1 MRWNNDIKNIGVD
14 IDSFFDMRDDFE
26 RRRRRDG
33 EDVVVDEKTTLFLSS
48 PSSFFDQF
56 VAGAASG
63 LAARLV
69 THPMDT
75 IKSRM
80 QVHAAATER
89 TGHRG
94 GALPRSGFGRNMITN
109 TNTNI
114 NAFFGYYKGF
124 GAVALGSPFAS
135 GMYFLGYETTKKTL
149 AKVRGDDGG
158 GETTTAA
165 AAADNVLTGIVA
177 QALAGI
183 AYTPV
188 DVIKERMQVS
198 SVLPKHLKTNNG
210 IDYRN
215 VFDAVKTIAQN
226 EGVKNGLMRGYWA
239 QNFVWWPWSAS
250 YFVVYEKGVEIFSRS
265 NTNNNNNNTNN
276 NDDDDDSAQTMYNVS
291 PHAAS
296 AFTAATF
303 ATVLTHPLDLCK
315 TRIQTMTAK
324 GMNGGGGS
332 GGGGSLTLKMACVD
346 VVKTEGV
353 LALYRGVWARIL
365 SVAPGSAISFYAY
378 ESIRK
383 SGMLRLDD

>member
-1 MRWNNDIKNIGVD
+1 VITIKNFGV
-14 IDSFFDMRDDFE
+14 DSFFDMPRDE
-26 RRRRRDG
+26 RRDG
-33 EDVVVDEKTTLFLSS
+33 EEVVKKNNATTTTTTVSSLLS
-48 PSSFFDQF
+48 PFFDQF

-63 LAARLV
+63 LASRLV

-80 QVHAAATER
+80 QVHAATRR

-94 GALPRSGFGRNMITN
+94 ALLRSGFGRNITT
-109 TNTNI
+109 TNN

-124 GAVALGSPFAS
+124 GAVALGSPLAS

-158 GETTTAA
+158 ETTTAA
-165 AAADNVLTGIVA
+165 AAAMDNVLTGIVA

-250 YFVVYEKGVEIFSRS
+250 YFVVYEKGLEIFSRS
-265 NTNNNNNNTNN
+265 NNNNNNNN
-276 NDDDDDSAQTMYNVS
+276 NDDDDDDSVQTVYNVS

-324 GMNGGGGS
+324 GMNG

-383 SGMLRLDD
+383 SGMLRLDDYDRDDYDDP

>member
-1 MRWNNDIKNIGVD
+1 MITIKNFGV
-14 IDSFFDMRDDFE
+14 DSFFDMPRDE
-26 RRRRRDG
+26 RRDG
-33 EDVVVDEKTTLFLSS
+33 EEVIKKNNATTTTTTVSSLLS
-48 PSSFFDQF
+48 PFFDQF

-63 LAARLV
+63 LASRLV

-80 QVHAAATER
+80 QVHAATRR

-94 GALPRSGFGRNMITN
+94 ALLRSGFGRNITTT
-109 TNTNI
+109 TN

-124 GAVALGSPFAS
+124 GAVALGSPLAS

-158 GETTTAA
+158 ETTTAA
-165 AAADNVLTGIVA
+165 AAAMDNVLTGIVA

-250 YFVVYEKGVEIFSRS
+250 YFVVYEKGLEIFSRS
-265 NTNNNNNNTNN
+265 NNNNNNNN
-276 NDDDDDSAQTMYNVS
+276 NDDDDDDSVQTVYNVS

-324 GMNGGGGS
+324 GMNG

-383 SGMLRLDD
+383 SGMLRLDDYDRDDYDDP

>member
-1 MRWNNDIKNIGVD
+1 MITIKKNFGV
-14 IDSFFDMRDDFE
+14 DSFFDMPRDE
-26 RRRRRDG
+26 RRDG
-33 EDVVVDEKTTLFLSS
+33 EEVIKKNNATTTTTTVSSLLS
-48 PSSFFDQF
+48 PFFDQF

-63 LAARLV
+63 LASRLV

-80 QVHAAATER
+80 QVHAATRR

-94 GALPRSGFGRNMITN
+94 ALLRSGFGRNITTT
-109 TNTNI
+109 TN

-124 GAVALGSPFAS
+124 GAVALGSPLAS

-158 GETTTAA
+158 ETTAA
-165 AAADNVLTGIVA
+165 AAAAMDNVLTGIVA

-250 YFVVYEKGVEIFSRS
+250 YFVVYEKGLEIFSRS
-265 NTNNNNNNTNN
+265 NNNNNNNN
-276 NDDDDDSAQTMYNVS
+276 NDDDDDDSVQTVYNVS

-324 GMNGGGGS
+324 GMNGGGG
-332 GGGGSLTLKMACVD
+332 GGNLTLKMACVD

-383 SGMLRLDD
+383 SGMLRLDDYDRDDYDDP

>member
-1 MRWNNDIKNIGVD
+1 VITIKNFGV
-14 IDSFFDMRDDFE
+14 DSFFDMPRDE
-26 RRRRRDG
+26 RRDG
-33 EDVVVDEKTTLFLSS
+33 EEVVKKNNAMTTTTTVSSLLS
-48 PSSFFDQF
+48 PFFDQF

-63 LAARLV
+63 LASRLV

-80 QVHAAATER
+80 QVHAATRR

-94 GALPRSGFGRNMITN
+94 ALLRSGFGRNITT
-109 TNTNI
+109 TNN

-124 GAVALGSPFAS
+124 GAVALGSPLAS

-158 GETTTAA
+158 ETTTAA
-165 AAADNVLTGIVA
+165 AAAMDNVLTGIVA

-250 YFVVYEKGVEIFSRS
+250 YFVVYEKGLEIFSRS
-265 NTNNNNNNTNN
+265 NNNNNNNN
-276 NDDDDDSAQTMYNVS
+276 NDDDDDDSVQTVYNVS

-324 GMNGGGGS
+324 GMNG

-383 SGMLRLDD
+383 SGMLRLDDYDRDDYDDP

>member
-1 MRWNNDIKNIGVD
+1 VITIKKNFGV
-14 IDSFFDMRDDFE
+14 DSFFDMPRDE
-26 RRRRRDG
+26 RRDG
-33 EDVVVDEKTTLFLSS
+33 EEVVKKNNATTTTTTVSSLLS
-48 PSSFFDQF
+48 PFFDQF

-63 LAARLV
+63 LASRLV

-80 QVHAAATER
+80 QVHAATRR

-94 GALPRSGFGRNMITN
+94 ALLRSGFGRNITT
-109 TNTNI
+109 TNN

-124 GAVALGSPFAS
+124 GAVALGSPLAS

-158 GETTTAA
+158 ETTAA
-165 AAADNVLTGIVA
+165 AAAAMDNVLTGIVA

-250 YFVVYEKGVEIFSRS
+250 YFVVYEKGLEIFSRS
-265 NTNNNNNNTNN
+265 NNNNNNNN
-276 NDDDDDSAQTMYNVS
+276 NDDDDDDSVQTMYNVS

-324 GMNGGGGS
+324 GMNG

-383 SGMLRLDD
+383 SGMLRLDDYDRDDYDDP

>member
-1 MRWNNDIKNIGVD
+1 MLIPFLICPATREET
-14 IDSFFDMRDDFE
+14 E
-26 RRRRRDG
+26 RRSS
-33 EDVVVDEKTTLFLSS
+33 KKNNATTTTTTVSSLLS
-48 PSSFFDQF
+48 PFFDQF

-63 LAARLV
+63 LASRLV

-80 QVHAAATER
+80 QVNKTTKRSSFIDAATR
-89 TGHRG
+89 AGNR
-94 GALPRSGFGRNMITN
+94 ALSARNN
-109 TNTNI
+109 NNI
-114 NAFFGYYKGF
+114 NNAFVGYYKGF
-124 GAVALGSPFAS
+124 GAVALGSPLAS

-158 GETTTAA
+158 ETTAA
-165 AAADNVLTGIVA
+165 AAAAMDNVLTGIVA

-250 YFVVYEKGVEIFSRS
+250 YFVVYEKGLEIFSRS
-265 NTNNNNNNTNN
+265 NNN
-276 NDDDDDSAQTMYNVS
+276 NDDDSVQTMYNVS

-324 GMNGGGGS
+324 GMNG

-383 SGMLRLDD
+383 SGMLRLDDYDRDDYDDP

>member
-1 MRWNNDIKNIGVD
+1 MITTIKNFGV
-14 IDSFFDMRDDFE
+14 DSFFDMPRDE
-26 RRRRRDG
+26 RRDG
-33 EDVVVDEKTTLFLSS
+33 EEVVKKNNVTTTTTTTVSSLLS
-48 PSSFFDQF
+48 PFFDQF

-63 LAARLV
+63 LASRLV

-80 QVHAAATER
+80 QVHAATRR

-94 GALPRSGFGRNMITN
+94 ALLRSGFGRNITT
-109 TNTNI
+109 TNN

-124 GAVALGSPFAS
+124 GAVALGSPLAS

-158 GETTTAA
+158 ETTAA
-165 AAADNVLTGIVA
+165 AAAMDNVLTGIVA

-250 YFVVYEKGVEIFSRS
+250 YFVVYEKGLEIFSRS
-265 NTNNNNNNTNN
+265 NNNNNNN
-276 NDDDDDSAQTMYNVS
+276 NDDDDDSVQTMYNVS

-324 GMNGGGGS
+324 GMNG

-383 SGMLRLDD
+383 SGMLRLDDYDRDDYDDP

>member
-1 MRWNNDIKNIGVD
+1 MITIKKNFGV
-14 IDSFFDMRDDFE
+14 DSFFDMPRDE
-26 RRRRRDG
+26 RRDG
-33 EDVVVDEKTTLFLSS
+33 EEVVKKNNATTTTTTVSSLLS
-48 PSSFFDQF
+48 PFFDQF

-63 LAARLV
+63 LASRLV

-80 QVHAAATER
+80 QVHAATRR

-94 GALPRSGFGRNMITN
+94 ALLRSGFGRNITT
-109 TNTNI
+109 TNN

-124 GAVALGSPFAS
+124 GAVALGSPLAS

-158 GETTTAA
+158 ETTAA
-165 AAADNVLTGIVA
+165 AAAAMDNVLTGIVA

-250 YFVVYEKGVEIFSRS
+250 YFVVYEKGLEIFSRS
-265 NTNNNNNNTNN
+265 NNNNNNNN
-276 NDDDDDSAQTMYNVS
+276 NDDDDDDSVQTVYNVS

-324 GMNGGGGS
+324 GMNG

-383 SGMLRLDD
+383 SGMLRLDDYDRDDYDDP

>member
-1 MRWNNDIKNIGVD
+1 MITIKNFGV
-14 IDSFFDMRDDFE
+14 DSFFDMPRDE
-26 RRRRRDG
+26 RRDG
-33 EDVVVDEKTTLFLSS
+33 EEVVKKNNATTTTTTVSSLLS
-48 PSSFFDQF
+48 PFFDQF

-63 LAARLV
+63 LASRLV

-80 QVHAAATER
+80 QVHAATRR

-94 GALPRSGFGRNMITN
+94 ALLRSGFGRNITTT
-109 TNTNI
+109 TN

-124 GAVALGSPFAS
+124 GAVALGSPLAS

-158 GETTTAA
+158 ETTTAA
-165 AAADNVLTGIVA
+165 AAAMDNVLTGIVA

-250 YFVVYEKGVEIFSRS
+250 YFVVYEKGLEIFSRS
-265 NTNNNNNNTNN
+265 NNNNNNNN
-276 NDDDDDSAQTMYNVS
+276 NDDDDDDSVQTMYNVS

-324 GMNGGGGS
+324 GMNG

-383 SGMLRLDD
+383 SGMLRLDDYDRDDYDDP

>member
-1 MRWNNDIKNIGVD
+1 MITIKKNFGV
-14 IDSFFDMRDDFE
+14 DSFFDMPRDE
-26 RRRRRDG
+26 RRDG
-33 EDVVVDEKTTLFLSS
+33 EEVVKKNNATTTTTTVSSLLS
-48 PSSFFDQF
+48 PFFDQF

-63 LAARLV
+63 LASRLV

-80 QVHAAATER
+80 QVHAATRR

-94 GALPRSGFGRNMITN
+94 ALLRSGFGRNITT
-109 TNTNI
+109 TNN

-158 GETTTAA
+158 ETTAA
-165 AAADNVLTGIVA
+165 AAAAMDNVLTGIVA

-250 YFVVYEKGVEIFSRS
+250 YFVVYEKGLEIFSRS
-265 NTNNNNNNTNN
+265 NNNNNNNN
-276 NDDDDDSAQTMYNVS
+276 NDDDDDDSVQTVYNVS

-324 GMNGGGGS
+324 GMNG

-383 SGMLRLDD
+383 SGMLRLDDYDRDDYDDP

>member
-1 MRWNNDIKNIGVD
+1 MITTIKNFGV
-14 IDSFFDMRDDFE
+14 DSFFDMPRDE
-26 RRRRRDG
+26 RRDG
-33 EDVVVDEKTTLFLSS
+33 EEVVKKNNATTTTTTTVSSLLS
-48 PSSFFDQF
+48 PFFDQF

-63 LAARLV
+63 LASRLV

-80 QVHAAATER
+80 QVHAATRR

-94 GALPRSGFGRNMITN
+94 ALLRSGFGRNITT
-109 TNTNI
+109 TNN

-124 GAVALGSPFAS
+124 GAVALGSPLAS

-158 GETTTAA
+158 ETTAA
-165 AAADNVLTGIVA
+165 AAAAMDNVLTGIVA

-250 YFVVYEKGVEIFSRS
+250 YFVVYEKGLEIFSRS
-265 NTNNNNNNTNN
+265 NNSYNNN
-276 NDDDDDSAQTMYNVS
+276 NDDDDDDSVQTMYNVS

-324 GMNGGGGS
+324 GMNG

-383 SGMLRLDD
+383 SGMLRLDDYDCDDYDDP

>member
-1 MRWNNDIKNIGVD
+1 MITIKKNFGV
-14 IDSFFDMRDDFE
+14 DSFFDMPRDE
-26 RRRRRDG
+26 RRDG
-33 EDVVVDEKTTLFLSS
+33 EEVVKTNNATTTTTTVSSLLS
-48 PSSFFDQF
+48 PFFDQF

-63 LAARLV
+63 LASRLV

-80 QVHAAATER
+80 QVHAATRR

-94 GALPRSGFGRNMITN
+94 ALLRSGFGRNITT
-109 TNTNI
+109 TNN

-124 GAVALGSPFAS
+124 GAVALGSPLAS

-158 GETTTAA
+158 ETTAA
-165 AAADNVLTGIVA
+165 AAAAMDNVLTGIVA

-250 YFVVYEKGVEIFSRS
+250 YFVVYEKGLEIFSRS
-265 NTNNNNNNTNN
+265 NNNNNNNN
-276 NDDDDDSAQTMYNVS
+276 NDDDDDDSVQTVYNVS

-324 GMNGGGGS
+324 GMNG

-383 SGMLRLDD
+383 SGMLRLDDYDRDDYDDP

>member
-1 MRWNNDIKNIGVD
+1 MITIKNFGV
-14 IDSFFDMRDDFE
+14 DSFFDMPRDE
-26 RRRRRDG
+26 RRDG
-33 EDVVVDEKTTLFLSS
+33 EEVVKKNNATTTTTTVSSLLS
-48 PSSFFDQF
+48 PFFDQF

-63 LAARLV
+63 LASRLL

-80 QVHAAATER
+80 QVHAATRR

-94 GALPRSGFGRNMITN
+94 ALLRSGFGRNITT
-109 TNTNI
+109 TNN

-124 GAVALGSPFAS
+124 GAVALGSPLAS

-158 GETTTAA
+158 ETTTAA
-165 AAADNVLTGIVA
+165 AAAMDNVLTGIVA

-250 YFVVYEKGVEIFSRS
+250 YFVVYEKGLEIFSKS
-265 NTNNNNNNTNN
+265 NNNN
-276 NDDDDDSAQTMYNVS
+276 NDDDDSVQTMYNVS

-324 GMNGGGGS
+324 GMNG

-383 SGMLRLDD
+383 SGMLRLDDYDRDDYDDP

>member
-1 MRWNNDIKNIGVD
+1 MITIKKNFGV
-14 IDSFFDMRDDFE
+14 DSFFDMPRDE
-26 RRRRRDG
+26 RRDG
-33 EDVVVDEKTTLFLSS
+33 EEVVKKNNATTTTTTVSSLLS
-48 PSSFFDQF
+48 PFFDQF

-63 LAARLV
+63 LASRLV

-80 QVHAAATER
+80 QVHAATRR

-94 GALPRSGFGRNMITN
+94 ALLRSGFGRNITTT
-109 TNTNI
+109 TN

-124 GAVALGSPFAS
+124 GAVALGSPLAS

-158 GETTTAA
+158 ETTAA
-165 AAADNVLTGIVA
+165 AAAAAMDNVLTGIVA

-250 YFVVYEKGVEIFSRS
+250 YFVVYEKGLEIFSRS
-265 NTNNNNNNTNN
+265 NNNNNNNN
-276 NDDDDDSAQTMYNVS
+276 NDDDDDDSVQTVYNVS

-324 GMNGGGGS
+324 GMNG

-383 SGMLRLDD
+383 SGMLRLDDYDRDDYDDP

>member
-1 MRWNNDIKNIGVD
+1 MITIKNFGV
-14 IDSFFDMRDDFE
+14 DSFFDMPRDE
-26 RRRRRDG
+26 RRDG
-33 EDVVVDEKTTLFLSS
+33 EEVVKKNNATTTTTTVSSLLS
-48 PSSFFDQF
+48 PFFDQF

-63 LAARLV
+63 LASRLV

-80 QVHAAATER
+80 QVHAATRR

-94 GALPRSGFGRNMITN
+94 ALLRSGFGRNITTT
-109 TNTNI
+109 TN

-124 GAVALGSPFAS
+124 GAVALGSPLAS

-158 GETTTAA
+158 ETTTAA
-165 AAADNVLTGIVA
+165 AAAMDNVLTGIVA

-250 YFVVYEKGVEIFSRS
+250 YFVVYEKGLEIFSRS
-265 NTNNNNNNTNN
+265 NNNNNNNN
-276 NDDDDDSAQTMYNVS
+276 NDDDDDDSVQTVYNVS

-324 GMNGGGGS
+324 GMNG

-383 SGMLRLDD
+383 SGMLRLDDYDRDDYDDP

>member
-1 MRWNNDIKNIGVD
+1 
-14 IDSFFDMRDDFE
+14 MRDDFE
-26 RRRRRDG
+26 RRRRDG
-33 EDVVVDEKTTLFLSS
+33 EDVVVVEKTLFLSS

-94 GALPRSGFGRNMITN
+94 GALPRSGFGRNMITT

-114 NAFFGYYKGF
+114 NAFLGYYKGF

-265 NTNNNNNNTNN
+265 NTNNN
-276 NDDDDDSAQTMYNVS
+276 DDDDDSAQTMYNVS

-324 GMNGGGGS
+324 GMN

>member
-26 RRRRRDG
+26 RRRRDG
-33 EDVVVDEKTTLFLSS
+33 EDVVVEKTLFLS

-109 TNTNI
+109 TNTN

-158 GETTTAA
+158 GETTTAAA

-265 NTNNNNNNTNN
+265 NTNNN
-276 NDDDDDSAQTMYNVS
+276 DDDDDSAQTMYNVS

-324 GMNGGGGS
+324 GMNGGGG

>member
-1 MRWNNDIKNIGVD
+1 MITTIKNFGV
-14 IDSFFDMRDDFE
+14 DSFFDMPRDE
-26 RRRRRDG
+26 RRDG
-33 EDVVVDEKTTLFLSS
+33 EEVVKKNNATTTTTTTVSSLLS
-48 PSSFFDQF
+48 PFFDQF

-63 LAARLV
+63 LASRLV

-80 QVHAAATER
+80 QVHAATRR

-94 GALPRSGFGRNMITN
+94 ALLRSGFGRNIT
-109 TNTNI
+109 TNNN

-124 GAVALGSPFAS
+124 GAVALGSPLAS

-158 GETTTAA
+158 ETTAA
-165 AAADNVLTGIVA
+165 AAAAMDNVLTGIVA

-239 QNFVWWPWSAS
+239 QNFVWWPWSVS
-250 YFVVYEKGVEIFSRS
+250 YFVVYEKGLEIFSRS
-265 NTNNNNNNTNN
+265 NNSYNNN
-276 NDDDDDSAQTMYNVS
+276 NDDDDDDSVQTMYNVS

-324 GMNGGGGS
+324 GMNG

-383 SGMLRLDD
+383 SGMLRLDDYDCDDYDDP

>member
-14 IDSFFDMRDDFE
+14 IDSFLDMRDDFE
-26 RRRRRDG
+26 RRRRDG
-33 EDVVVDEKTTLFLSS
+33 EDVVVGKKTTLFLSS

-158 GETTTAA
+158 GETTTTAAA

-265 NTNNNNNNTNN
+265 NTNNN
-276 NDDDDDSAQTMYNVS
+276 DDDDDSAQTMYNVS

-324 GMNGGGGS
+324 GMNG

>member
-1 MRWNNDIKNIGVD
+1 MITIKKNFGV
-14 IDSFFDMRDDFE
+14 DSFFDMPRDE
-26 RRRRRDG
+26 RRDG
-33 EDVVVDEKTTLFLSS
+33 EEVVKKNNATTTTTTVSSLLS
-48 PSSFFDQF
+48 PFFDQF

-63 LAARLV
+63 LASRLV

-80 QVHAAATER
+80 QVNKTTKASFIDAATR
-89 TGHRG
+89 AGNR
-94 GALPRSGFGRNMITN
+94 ALSARNN
-109 TNTNI
+109 NNI
-114 NAFFGYYKGF
+114 NNAFVGYYKGF
-124 GAVALGSPFAS
+124 GAVALGSPLAS

-158 GETTTAA
+158 ETTAA
-165 AAADNVLTGIVA
+165 AAAAMDNVLTGIVA

-250 YFVVYEKGVEIFSRS
+250 YFVVYEKGLEIFSRS
-265 NTNNNNNNTNN
+265 NNN
-276 NDDDDDSAQTMYNVS
+276 NDDDSVQTMYNVS

-324 GMNGGGGS
+324 GMNG

-383 SGMLRLDD
+383 GGMLRLDDYDCDDYDRYDDR

>member
-1 MRWNNDIKNIGVD
+1 
-14 IDSFFDMRDDFE
+14 MRDDFE
-26 RRRRRDG
+26 RRRRDG
-33 EDVVVDEKTTLFLSS
+33 EDLVVNKKTVFLSS

-94 GALPRSGFGRNMITN
+94 GALPRSGFGRNMIT
-109 TNTNI
+109 TTTTTNI

-158 GETTTAA
+158 GETTTAAAA

-265 NTNNNNNNTNN
+265 NTNNNNNTNTNN

-332 GGGGSLTLKMACVD
+332 LTLKMACVD

>member
-26 RRRRRDG
+26 RRRRDG
-33 EDVVVDEKTTLFLSS
+33 EDVVVGKKTTLFLSS

-109 TNTNI
+109 TTTTNI

-265 NTNNNNNNTNN
+265 NTNNN
-276 NDDDDDSAQTMYNVS
+276 DDDDDSAQTMYNVS

-324 GMNGGGGS
+324 GMNGGGG
-332 GGGGSLTLKMACVD
+332 GNLTLKMACVD

>member
-1 MRWNNDIKNIGVD
+1 MITIKNFGV
-14 IDSFFDMRDDFE
+14 DSFFDMPRDE
-26 RRRRRDG
+26 RRDG
-33 EDVVVDEKTTLFLSS
+33 EEVVKKNNATTTTTTVSSLLS
-48 PSSFFDQF
+48 PFFDQF

-63 LAARLV
+63 LASRLV

-80 QVHAAATER
+80 QVHAATRR

-94 GALPRSGFGRNMITN
+94 ALLRRGFGRNITTT
-109 TNTNI
+109 TN

-124 GAVALGSPFAS
+124 GAVALGSPLAS

-158 GETTTAA
+158 ETTTAA
-165 AAADNVLTGIVA
+165 AAAMDNVLTGIVA

-250 YFVVYEKGVEIFSRS
+250 YFVVYEKGLEIFSRS
-265 NTNNNNNNTNN
+265 NNNNNNNN
-276 NDDDDDSAQTMYNVS
+276 NDDDDDDSVQTVYNVS

-324 GMNGGGGS
+324 GMNG

-383 SGMLRLDD
+383 SGMLRLDDYDRDDYDDP

>member
-14 IDSFFDMRDDFE
+14 IDSFLDMRDDFE
-26 RRRRRDG
+26 RRRRDG
-33 EDVVVDEKTTLFLSS
+33 EDVVVGKKTTLFLSS

-109 TNTNI
+109 TTTTNI

-158 GETTTAA
+158 GETTAAA

-265 NTNNNNNNTNN
+265 NTNNN
-276 NDDDDDSAQTMYNVS
+276 DDDDDSAQTMYNVS

-324 GMNGGGGS
+324 GMNGGGG
-332 GGGGSLTLKMACVD
+332 GNLTLKMACVD

>member
-1 MRWNNDIKNIGVD
+1 MITIKKNFGV
-14 IDSFFDMRDDFE
+14 DSFFDMPRDE
-26 RRRRRDG
+26 RRDG
-33 EDVVVDEKTTLFLSS
+33 EEVVKKNNATTTTTTVSSLLS
-48 PSSFFDQF
+48 PFFDQF

-63 LAARLV
+63 LASRLV

-80 QVHAAATER
+80 QVHAATRR

-94 GALPRSGFGRNMITN
+94 ALLRSGFGRNITT
-109 TNTNI
+109 TNN

-124 GAVALGSPFAS
+124 GAVALGSPLAS

-158 GETTTAA
+158 ETAA
-165 AAADNVLTGIVA
+165 AAAAAAMDNVLTGIVA

-250 YFVVYEKGVEIFSRS
+250 YFVVYEKGLEIFSRS
-265 NTNNNNNNTNN
+265 NNN
-276 NDDDDDSAQTMYNVS
+276 NDDDSVQTMYNVS

-324 GMNGGGGS
+324 GMNG

-383 SGMLRLDD
+383 SGMLRLDDYDRDDYDDP

>member
-1 MRWNNDIKNIGVD
+1 MITIKKNFGV
-14 IDSFFDMRDDFE
+14 DSFFDMPRDE
-26 RRRRRDG
+26 RRDG
-33 EDVVVDEKTTLFLSS
+33 EEVVKKNNATTTTTTVSSLLS
-48 PSSFFDQF
+48 PFFDQF

-63 LAARLV
+63 LASRLV

-80 QVHAAATER
+80 QVHAATRR

-94 GALPRSGFGRNMITN
+94 ALLRSGFGRNITTT
-109 TNTNI
+109 TN

-124 GAVALGSPFAS
+124 GAVALGSPLAS

-158 GETTTAA
+158 ETTTAA
-165 AAADNVLTGIVA
+165 AAAMDNVLTGIVA

-250 YFVVYEKGVEIFSRS
+250 YFVVYEKGLEIFSRS
-265 NTNNNNNNTNN
+265 NNNNNNNN
-276 NDDDDDSAQTMYNVS
+276 NDDDDDDSVQTMYNVS

-324 GMNGGGGS
+324 GMNG

-383 SGMLRLDD
+383 SGMLRLDDYDCDDYDDP

>member
-1 MRWNNDIKNIGVD
+1 MITTIKNFGV
-14 IDSFFDMRDDFE
+14 DSFFDMPRDE
-26 RRRRRDG
+26 RRDG
-33 EDVVVDEKTTLFLSS
+33 EEVVKKNNVTTTTTTTVSSLLS
-48 PSSFFDQF
+48 PFFDQF

-63 LAARLV
+63 LASRLV

-80 QVHAAATER
+80 QVHAATRR

-94 GALPRSGFGRNMITN
+94 ALLRSGFGRNITT
-109 TNTNI
+109 TNN

-124 GAVALGSPFAS
+124 GAVALGSPLAS

-158 GETTTAA
+158 ETTAA
-165 AAADNVLTGIVA
+165 AAAAMDNVLTGIVA

-250 YFVVYEKGVEIFSRS
+250 YFVVYEKGLEIFSRS
-265 NTNNNNNNTNN
+265 NNNNNNN
-276 NDDDDDSAQTMYNVS
+276 NDDDDDSVQTMYNVS

-324 GMNGGGGS
+324 GMNG

-383 SGMLRLDD
+383 SGMLRLDDYDRDDYDDP

>member
-1 MRWNNDIKNIGVD
+1 MITIKKNFGV
-14 IDSFFDMRDDFE
+14 DSFFDMPRDE
-26 RRRRRDG
+26 RRDG
-33 EDVVVDEKTTLFLSS
+33 EEVVKKNNATTTTTTVSSLLS
-48 PSSFFDQF
+48 PFFDQF

-63 LAARLV
+63 LASRLV

-80 QVHAAATER
+80 QVHAATRR

-94 GALPRSGFGRNMITN
+94 ALLRSGFGRNITTT
-109 TNTNI
+109 TN

-124 GAVALGSPFAS
+124 GAVALGSPLAS

-158 GETTTAA
+158 ETTAA
-165 AAADNVLTGIVA
+165 AAAAMDNVLTGIVA

-250 YFVVYEKGVEIFSRS
+250 YFVVYEKGLEIFSRS
-265 NTNNNNNNTNN
+265 NNNNNNNN
-276 NDDDDDSAQTMYNVS
+276 NDDDDDDSVQTVYNVS

-324 GMNGGGGS
+324 GMNG

-383 SGMLRLDD
+383 SGMLRLDDYDRDDYDDP

>member
-1 MRWNNDIKNIGVD
+1 MITIKKNFGV
-14 IDSFFDMRDDFE
+14 DSFFDMPRDE
-26 RRRRRDG
+26 RRDG
-33 EDVVVDEKTTLFLSS
+33 EEVVKKNNATTTTTTVSSLLS
-48 PSSFFDQF
+48 PFFDQF

-63 LAARLV
+63 LASRLV

-80 QVHAAATER
+80 QVHAATRR

-94 GALPRSGFGRNMITN
+94 ALLRSGFGRNITT
-109 TNTNI
+109 TNN

-124 GAVALGSPFAS
+124 GAVALGSPLAS

-158 GETTTAA
+158 ETTTAA
-165 AAADNVLTGIVA
+165 AAAMDNVLTGIVA

-250 YFVVYEKGVEIFSRS
+250 YFVVYEKGLEIFSRS
-265 NTNNNNNNTNN
+265 NNNNNNNN
-276 NDDDDDSAQTMYNVS
+276 NDDDDDDSVQTVYNVS

-324 GMNGGGGS
+324 GMNG

-383 SGMLRLDD
+383 SGMLRLDDYDRDDYDDP

>member
-1 MRWNNDIKNIGVD
+1 MITIKNFGV
-14 IDSFFDMRDDFE
+14 DSFFDMPRDE
-26 RRRRRDG
+26 RRDG
-33 EDVVVDEKTTLFLSS
+33 EEVVKKNNATTTTTTVSSLLS
-48 PSSFFDQF
+48 PFFDQF

-63 LAARLV
+63 LASRLV

-80 QVHAAATER
+80 QVHAATRR

-94 GALPRSGFGRNMITN
+94 ALLRSGFGRNITTT
-109 TNTNI
+109 TN

-124 GAVALGSPFAS
+124 GAVALGSPLAS

-158 GETTTAA
+158 ETTTAA
-165 AAADNVLTGIVA
+165 AAAMDNVLTGIVA

-250 YFVVYEKGVEIFSRS
+250 YFVVYEKGLEIFSRS
-265 NTNNNNNNTNN
+265 NNNNNNNN
-276 NDDDDDSAQTMYNVS
+276 NDDDDDDSVQTMYNVS

-324 GMNGGGGS
+324 GMNG

-383 SGMLRLDD
+383 SGMLRLDDYDCDDYDDP

>member
-1 MRWNNDIKNIGVD
+1 MITIKNFGV
-14 IDSFFDMRDDFE
+14 DSFFDMPRDE
-26 RRRRRDG
+26 RRDG
-33 EDVVVDEKTTLFLSS
+33 EEVVKKNNATTTTTTVSSLLS
-48 PSSFFDQF
+48 PFFDQF

-63 LAARLV
+63 LASRLV

-80 QVHAAATER
+80 QVHAATRR

-94 GALPRSGFGRNMITN
+94 ALLRSGFGRNITT
-109 TNTNI
+109 TNN

-124 GAVALGSPFAS
+124 GAVALGSPLAS

-158 GETTTAA
+158 ETTAA
-165 AAADNVLTGIVA
+165 AAAAMDNVLTGIVA

-250 YFVVYEKGVEIFSRS
+250 YFVVYEKGLEIFSRS
-265 NTNNNNNNTNN
+265 NNNNNNNN
-276 NDDDDDSAQTMYNVS
+276 NDDDDDDSVQTVYNVS

-324 GMNGGGGS
+324 GMNG

-383 SGMLRLDD
+383 SGMLRLDDYDRDDYDDP

>member
-1 MRWNNDIKNIGVD
+1 MITIKNFGV
-14 IDSFFDMRDDFE
+14 DSFFDMPRDE
-26 RRRRRDG
+26 RRDG
-33 EDVVVDEKTTLFLSS
+33 EEVVKKNNATTTTTTVSSLLS
-48 PSSFFDQF
+48 PFFDQF

-63 LAARLV
+63 LASRLV

-80 QVHAAATER
+80 QVHAATRR

-94 GALPRSGFGRNMITN
+94 ALLRSGFGRNITTT
-109 TNTNI
+109 TN

-124 GAVALGSPFAS
+124 GAVALGSPLAS

-158 GETTTAA
+158 ETTTAA
-165 AAADNVLTGIVA
+165 AAAMDNVLTGIVA

-250 YFVVYEKGVEIFSRS
+250 YFVVYEKGLEIFSRS
-265 NTNNNNNNTNN
+265 NNNNNNNN
-276 NDDDDDSAQTMYNVS
+276 NDDDDDDSVQTMYNVS

-324 GMNGGGGS
+324 GMNGGGR
-332 GGGGSLTLKMACVD
+332 GSLTLKMACVD

-383 SGMLRLDD
+383 SGMLRLDDYDRDDYDDP

>member
-1 MRWNNDIKNIGVD
+1 VITIKNFGV
-14 IDSFFDMRDDFE
+14 DSFFDMRDE
-26 RRRRRDG
+26 RRDG
-33 EDVVVDEKTTLFLSS
+33 EEVVKKNNATTTTTVSSLLS
-48 PSSFFDQF
+48 PFFDQF

-63 LAARLV
+63 LASRLV

-80 QVHAAATER
+80 QVHAATRR

-94 GALPRSGFGRNMITN
+94 ALLRSGFGRNITT
-109 TNTNI
+109 TNN

-124 GAVALGSPFAS
+124 GAVALGSPLAS

-158 GETTTAA
+158 ETTAA
-165 AAADNVLTGIVA
+165 AAAAMDNVLTGIVA

-239 QNFVWWPWSAS
+239 QNFVWWPWSVS
-250 YFVVYEKGVEIFSRS
+250 YFVVYEKGLEIFSRS
-265 NTNNNNNNTNN
+265 NNSYNNN
-276 NDDDDDSAQTMYNVS
+276 NDDDDDDSVQTMYNVS

-324 GMNGGGGS
+324 GMNG

-383 SGMLRLDD
+383 SGMLRLDDYDCDDYDDP

>member
-1 MRWNNDIKNIGVD
+1 MP
-14 IDSFFDMRDDFE
+14 RDE
-26 RRRRRDG
+26 RRDG
-33 EDVVVDEKTTLFLSS
+33 EEVVKKNNATTTTTTTVSSLLS
-48 PSSFFDQF
+48 PFFDQF

-63 LAARLV
+63 LASRLV

-80 QVHAAATER
+80 QVHAATRR

-94 GALPRSGFGRNMITN
+94 ALLRSGFGRNITT
-109 TNTNI
+109 TNN

-124 GAVALGSPFAS
+124 GAVALGSPLAS

-158 GETTTAA
+158 ETTAA
-165 AAADNVLTGIVA
+165 AAAAMDNVLTGIVA

-250 YFVVYEKGVEIFSRS
+250 YFVVYEKGLEIFSRS
-265 NTNNNNNNTNN
+265 NNNNNNN
-276 NDDDDDSAQTMYNVS
+276 NDDDDDSVQTMYNVS

-324 GMNGGGGS
+324 GMNG

-383 SGMLRLDD
+383 SGMLRLDDYDRDDYDDP

>member
-26 RRRRRDG
+26 RRRRDG
-33 EDVVVDEKTTLFLSS
+33 EDLVVNKKTVFLSS

-109 TNTNI
+109 TNTN

-158 GETTTAA
+158 GETTTTAAA

-265 NTNNNNNNTNN
+265 NTNNNNNTNTNN

-315 TRIQTMTAK
+315 TRIQTMSAK
-324 GMNGGGGS
+324 GMN

>member
-1 MRWNNDIKNIGVD
+1 MITTIKNFGV
-14 IDSFFDMRDDFE
+14 DSFFDMPRDE
-26 RRRRRDG
+26 RRDG
-33 EDVVVDEKTTLFLSS
+33 EEVVKKNNATTTTTVSSLLS
-48 PSSFFDQF
+48 PFFDQF

-63 LAARLV
+63 LASRLV

-80 QVHAAATER
+80 QVHAATRR

-94 GALPRSGFGRNMITN
+94 ALLRSGFGRNITTT
-109 TNTNI
+109 TN

-124 GAVALGSPFAS
+124 GAVALGSPLAS

-158 GETTTAA
+158 ETTAA
-165 AAADNVLTGIVA
+165 AAAAMDNVLTGIVA

-250 YFVVYEKGVEIFSRS
+250 YFVVYEKGLEIFSRS
-265 NTNNNNNNTNN
+265 NNSYNNN
-276 NDDDDDSAQTMYNVS
+276 NDDDDDDSVQTMYNVS

-324 GMNGGGGS
+324 GMNG

-383 SGMLRLDD
+383 SGMLRLDDYDCDDYDDP

>member
-1 MRWNNDIKNIGVD
+1 MITIKNFGV
-14 IDSFFDMRDDFE
+14 DSFFDMPRDE
-26 RRRRRDG
+26 RRDG
-33 EDVVVDEKTTLFLSS
+33 EEVVKKNNATTTTTTVSSLLS
-48 PSSFFDQF
+48 PFFDQF

-63 LAARLV
+63 LASRLV

-80 QVHAAATER
+80 QVHAATRR

-94 GALPRSGFGRNMITN
+94 ALLRSGFGRNITT
-109 TNTNI
+109 TNN

-124 GAVALGSPFAS
+124 GAVALGSPLAS

-158 GETTTAA
+158 ETTAA
-165 AAADNVLTGIVA
+165 AAAAAMDNVLTGIVA

-250 YFVVYEKGVEIFSRS
+250 YFVVYEKGLEIFSRS
-265 NTNNNNNNTNN
+265 NNNNNNNN
-276 NDDDDDSAQTMYNVS
+276 NDDDDDDSVQTVYNVS

-324 GMNGGGGS
+324 GMNGG

-383 SGMLRLDD
+383 SGMLRLDDYDRDDYDDP